1 MEFLGRVPD
10 SLMSRLYSNAIA
22 FIFPSLYEGFGLPPL
37 EAISFGCPVIGSDIE
52 VLHEIYGNSML
63 YFDPTNI
70 RSVVEAINK
79 ICNNSEVRTE
89 LIREGKKILNKYS
102 FEISVNQLYYLI
114 KSVKYEP

>member
-1 MEFLGRVPD
+1 
-10 SLMSRLYSNAIA
+10 MSRLYSNAIA